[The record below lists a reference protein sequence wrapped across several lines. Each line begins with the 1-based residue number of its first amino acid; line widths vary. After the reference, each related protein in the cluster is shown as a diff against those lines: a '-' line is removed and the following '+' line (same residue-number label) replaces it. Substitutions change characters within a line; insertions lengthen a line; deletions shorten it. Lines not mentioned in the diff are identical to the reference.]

1 MKKKSIAIISASAML
16 LNLCSSM
23 PFISANA
30 VLKDS
35 GINYTESTD
44 YTPEPCDCGYTSSLW
59 IKAEPNKNWST
70 NVTHYSLLLIGI
82 GAYSSGMN
90 SSNTDYDFDTIF
102 FESLE
107 NTLQSARTNNVT
119 VGIRFRYDD
128 NGTTNPE
135 PKDFAQ
141 VLKHIQQI
149 GDSKLLDK
157 YSDVISFVE
166 TGFVGSW
173 GEQWGG
179 KYTDLSSKAQ
189 VLDSFL
195 SIVPDPIPVLIRT
208 PNTFRQWLLE
218 YCNIT
223 TTAEDMHYSISDTEL
238 AKKAKRVGLYNDG
251 YMGSDSDL
259 GTYSNRAGE
268 TAWLATA
275 PSYGGEFS
283 GSDEW
288 RLKYT
293 TWQPENAL
301 KEMYYTNLLRIN
313 GNIYKTHTATA
324 SYDTQAEAQA
334 RLDEIKKLY
343 ADCGLSSYDYAGKIT
358 QENNKY
364 IASWNWIGYDDFIF
378 NENLNQKLGV
388 SCDNSAF
395 YGQTVWQFIRS
406 HLGYRF
412 VLRES
417 KITDS
422 ANAGDTLEMNFTV
435 ENTGF
440 SNAPCD
446 KETEI
451 LLSDGET
458 VFTYTTD
465 INAADWDS
473 ATSTPV
479 KISINLPETIH
490 GGDWNIYLRISN
502 LNQDAK
508 YDTNFCTVFA
518 NQDVQYNENLCAN
531 YMGSIK
537 ISGTEESKIE
547 KSQDEKPAGL
557 YLSSEQ
563 QAITENESVNLLN
576 SGYDFQEDG
585 HYGFTFIYKID
596 GITAP
601 ISLGKWYA
609 GFTVNNNNYSSA
621 YTTYGLNIRNQEIS
635 ENGIYAMY
643 VPFYSCAFNC
653 TDSTVG
659 TSRLTNFAF
668 NDSKNYWS
676 ADTYTQLNGI
686 TNASI
691 TPIAFL
697 EGGSQDY
704 NITFHLD
711 DGDVTY
717 TGTIGFEDKLSQT
730 IENKKITSA
739 LSLLDKNLPET
750 IKDKNGNTCKLIGF
764 TTIKNDKSTLINK
777 NFPAIGEIGL
787 YPYYEIDKENTNFNT
802 TTEILTNKHDSNYI
816 YYTTDSAT
824 KKAIV
829 GDGGVW
835 ENNSGF
841 STGTTLTIP
850 ANITDNK
857 TIYTVSEIGANAF
870 ASCTQLEEVII
881 PNTVTKIGENAF
893 YQGTIIYIYA
903 NSLVADSLKN
913 AGYTVITMPVVSEN
927 SINGDINSDGAFDIT
942 DVIILK
948 KWLLASSD
956 TKLANWK
963 AGDFNQDNMLN
974 IFDLCLMKNAL
985 LKNSD

>member
-1 MKKKSIAIISASAML
+1 MKKIIAVVSTGAML
-16 LNLCSSM
+16 IHMLTSM
-23 PFISANA
+23 PFISADA

-35 GINYTESTD
+35 GINYTESTS

-90 SSNTDYDFDTIF
+90 ASNTDYDFDDIF

-119 VGIRFRYDD
+119 VGLRFRYDD

-149 GDSKLLDK
+149 GDSKLLEK

-189 VLDSFL
+189 VLDKFL

-208 PNTFRQWLLE
+208 PNTFRQWLSD
-218 YCNIT
+218 YCHIDT
-223 TTAEDMHYSISDTEL
+223 TPENMSYQIADKNL
-238 AKKAKRVGLYNDG
+238 AKKASRVGLYNDG

-259 GTYSNRAGE
+259 GTYSNREGE
-268 TAWLATA
+268 TAWLATTS
-275 PSYGGEFS
+275 SYGGEFS

-293 TWQPENAL
+293 TWQPEYAL

-313 GNIYKTHTATA
+313 GNIYKTHKATA

-343 ADCGLSSYDYAGKIT
+343 ADCGLSSYDYAGTIT
-358 QENNKY
+358 QENGKY
-364 IASWNWIGYDDFIF
+364 IASWNWIGYDDFTF
-378 NENLNQKLGV
+378 DKNLNQKLGV

-422 ANAGDTLEMNFTV
+422 ANAGDMLEMNFTV

-465 INAADWDS
+465 INASDWKSDS
-473 ATSTPV
+473 SNPV
-479 KISINLPETIH
+479 KISIPLPKTIH
-490 GGDWNIYLRISN
+490 GGNWNVYLRISN
-502 LNQDAK
+502 LNTDAK
-508 YDTNFCTVFA
+508 SDTKFCTVFA
-518 NQDVQYNENLCAN
+518 NEDIIYDENLCAN
-531 YMGSIK
+531 YMGNVK
-537 ISGTEESKIE
+537 ISGQEESKTE
-547 KSQDEKPAGL
+547 TLQDERPTGF
-557 YLSSEQ
+557 YLDSEKQ
-563 QAITENESVNLLN
+563 VITESESVNLLN
-576 SGYDFQEDG
+576 AGYDFQEDG
-585 HYGFTFIYKID
+585 HYGFTFIYKMD
-596 GITAP
+596 GVTAP
-601 ISLGKWYA
+601 VSLGKWYA
-609 GFTVNNNNYSSA
+609 GFTVNGNSYGSA
-621 YTTYGLNIRNQEIS
+621 YTTYGLNIRNQEIT

-643 VPFYSCAFNC
+643 VPFYGCAFNC
-653 TDSTVG
+653 TDATAG
-659 TSRLTNFAF
+659 TSRLTNFSF

-676 ADTYTQLNGI
+676 ADTYTKLNGV

-697 EGGSQDY
+697 EGGSQNYD
-704 NITFHLD
+704 ITFHLD
-711 DGDVTY
+711 DGDVNY
-717 TGTIGFEDKLSQT
+717 TGTIGIEDKLSQT
-730 IENKKITSA
+730 IVNQKIISVLSLFDKKI
-739 LSLLDKNLPET
+739 PET
-750 IKDKNGNTCKLIGF
+750 VTDKNGNTCKFIGF
-764 TTIKNDKSTLINK
+764 TTTQNDKSTLIDE
-777 NFPAIGEIGL
+777 NFPAIGTIGL
-787 YPYYEIDKENTNFNT
+787 YPYYEIDKEHTNLNA
-802 TTEILTNKHDSNYI
+802 TTETLTNGHDSSNV
-816 YYTTDSAT
+816 YYMTNSSNKQAT
-824 KKAIV
+824 V
-829 GDGGVW
+829 GDGGIW

-841 STGTTLTIP
+841 SSGTTVIIP
-850 ANITDNK
+850 SQVKDNNML
-857 TIYTVSEIGANAF
+857 YTVSEIGANAF
-870 ASCTQLEEVII
+870 ASCVNLEEVMI

-893 YQGTIIYIYA
+893 YQGTKIYVYS
-903 NSLVADSLKN
+903 NSLIADSLKE
-913 AGYTVITMPVVSEN
+913 AGYTVVKMPIVSDSN
-927 SINGDINSDGAFDIT
+927 INGDINGDGVFDVS
-942 DVIILK
+942 DVIVLK
-948 KWLLASSD
+948 KWLLANSD
-956 TKLANWK
+956 TTLANWQ

-974 IFDLCLMKNAL
+974 IFDWCLMKNAL
-985 LKNSD
+985 LNH